1 MSGNLLPV
9 THWIS
14 LVTNAVRIEK
24 PEMKINSTGRA
35 CAILTFVAVL
45 ANISS
50 AATYKKLYNFTGG
63 TDGGDPATALTFDSV
78 GNAYGTTA
86 AGGDFDFGTVFMLS
100 PSGQQTVLYSFTG
113 GSDGLDPHG
122 GVTVDGAGNLYG
134 TTVAGGFGG
143 LCAGDGCGVIFE
155 LTSTGG
161 SWTETTL
168 YNFKGL
174 NDGFG
179 PGGALV
185 FDKAGNLFGTTPDGG
200 AHWNGVVFELSPA
213 AHGWRYK
220 VIHAFTGNKD
230 GSVGSL
236 GTLVF
241 DDAGNLYGVT
251 ELGGT
256 YGAGAVYKVSPT
268 PSGTWKTTVLYDF
281 KGLPDAANPYGGLIL
296 DKVGNLYGTTY
307 FGGATGM
314 GAMFQLIP
322 GPNGTWQE
330 NVLYSFQGGTDGS
343 FPTTTLVFDST
354 GTLYGTTSTGGRPS
368 CDCGTVFKLNFSRGT
383 WNEKIVHFFG
393 KEGDGS
399 SPNYGLTL
407 DQSGNLCGTTPV
419 GGTEGQGIVFR
430 LTP

>member
-1 MSGNLLPV
+1 MNSKFVSRVMSRV
-9 THWIS
+9 MS
-14 LVTNAVRIEK
+14 KASMACVLVVMI
-24 PEMKINSTGRA
+24 
-35 CAILTFVAVL
+35 
-45 ANISS
+45 ANVSW
-50 AATYKKLYNFTGG
+50 AATYKRLYNFAGG
-63 TDGGDPATALTFDSV
+63 SDGGDPATALAVDSA

-86 AGGDFDFGTVFMLS
+86 TGGDFDFGTVFMLS

-113 GSDGLDPHG
+113 GGDGLDPHG
-122 GVTVDGAGNLYG
+122 GVTLDSAGNLYG

-155 LTSTGG
+155 LTPSKS

-179 PGGALV
+179 PGSALV
-185 FDKAGNLFGTTPDGG
+185 FDKTGNLFGIAPDGG
-200 AHWNGVVFELSPA
+200 AHSNGVVFELSPT

-230 GSVGSL
+230 GAVGSL
-236 GTLVF
+236 GPLVF
-241 DDAGNLYGVT
+241 DAAGNLYGVT

-256 YGAGAVYKVSPT
+256 LGAGAIYKLAQTPT
-268 PSGTWKTTVLYDF
+268 GTWKTSVLYDF

-296 DKVGNLYGTTY
+296 DQAGNLYGTTY
-307 FGGATGM
+307 FGGAIGM
-314 GAMFQLIP
+314 GAVFQLIP

-343 FPTTTLVFDST
+343 FPTTTLVFDSV

-368 CDCGTVFKLNFSRGT
+368 CDCGTVFKLRLTRGS

-393 KEGDGS
+393 EGRDGS

-407 DQSGNLCGTTPV
+407 DQAGNLYGTTPV
-419 GGTEGQGIVFR
+419 GGTGGQGTVFR